1 MRTSLAEEFYKF
13 NHQKN
18 LLFGIL
24 TLLILMAYSSISS
37 NVGPASVSFG
47 FGAVQWIPIIL
58 IAVGSAF
65 FAMEYNNNTIIM
77 LLYKNSNKL
86 KIYLAKFLVVFL
98 YGVLLAAIAILFTFI
113 LKIILVGNKYR
124 WLADY
129 TGHESLL
136 DSLTLHIVGTII
148 YSFFIVALSFM
159 LIMLI
164 KVNAAVIGIGLA
176 LGFLGASI
184 STALMKTFSTLL
196 AVIKWNPLNM
206 IFVTQQ
212 LANRSYANLS
222 QLNGWQIIVGTIG
235 YGLVFATLGYV
246 LFKHRR
252 I

>member
-1 MRTSLAEEFYKF
+1 MRNSLAEEFYKF

-18 LLFGIL
+18 LLLGIL
-24 TLLILMAYSSISS
+24 TLGILMLYSGISS
-37 NVGPASVSFG
+37 NVGPAAISLG

-77 LLYKNSNKL
+77 LLYKNSSKL
-86 KIYLAKFLVVFL
+86 KIYLAKFLIIFL
-98 YGVLLAAIAILFTFI
+98 YGVLLAVVAILFTFM
-113 LKIILVGNKYR
+113 LKIILVGNQYQ

-129 TGHESLL
+129 AGHNSILESLM
-136 DSLTLHIVGTII
+136 LHILGMVI

-159 LIMLI
+159 LIMLVKI
-164 KVNAAVIGIGLA
+164 NAAVIGIGLA
-176 LGFLGASI
+176 IGFLGASI
-184 STALMKTFSTLL
+184 STALLKTFPTLT

-222 QLNGWQIIVGTIG
+222 QLNEWQIILGTVG
-235 YGLVFATLGYV
+235 YGLVFAALGYV